1 MKAHRFVTVNEEGEK
16 RGCFGH
22 GVGIHISQQL
32 WSAQGPEYSKAQNPW
47 TGAEKVSSL

>member
-1 MKAHRFVTVNEEGEK
+1 MKAHRFVMVNEEGEK
-16 RGCFGH
+16 LWCFGH

-47 TGAEKVSSL
+47 TGDEKVSSL